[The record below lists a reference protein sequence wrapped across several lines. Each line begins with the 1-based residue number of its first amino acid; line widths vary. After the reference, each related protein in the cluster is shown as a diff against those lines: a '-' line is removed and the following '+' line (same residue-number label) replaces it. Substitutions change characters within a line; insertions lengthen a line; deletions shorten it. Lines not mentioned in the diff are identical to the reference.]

1 MKCSRWFVLFNL
13 SYVHIVKK
21 RTFLL
26 PEQSI
31 MSRKWYITLRNRLSE
46 KKKWLQ
52 TNAFV
57 IVMFFYNVKW
67 IVHPMTY
74 LKPMDSPN
82 RTAADFVLLL
92 FDAKG
97 LMQFSDHVMLRL
109 RYTCLQENFFLLFR
123 QHLVFSRKRTKSSP
137 VKNYF
142 EPLYRFMAP
151 NKRNL
156 NEFSFMAWRIN
167 KV

>member
-1 MKCSRWFVLFNL
+1 MKCSGWFVLFNL

-21 RTFLL
+21 RTFLP

-31 MSRKWYITLRNRLSE
+31 MSRNWYITLRNRLPE
-46 KKKWLQ
+46 KITADKCFC
-52 TNAFV
+52 NCYV
-57 IVMFFYNVKW
+57 FYNVKW

-109 RYTCLQENFFLLFR
+109 RHTCLQENFFLLFR